1 MIIILTLKEILQ
13 DGSTIIQSNDFEKEK
28 LKFVT
33 QKKKGKKNFL
43 EHKNSNIQKEYD
55 TQQTVKESLH
65 LLSVRSIEAFHQ
77 ELQKKVQ

>member
-33 QKKKGKKNFL
+33 QKKL
-43 EHKNSNIQKEYD
+43 R
-55 TQQTVKESLH
+55 TQEFQH
-65 LLSVRSIEAFHQ
+65 PNRI
-77 ELQKKVQ
+77 

>member
-33 QKKKGKKNFL
+33 QKKKEKKTF
-43 EHKNSNIQKEYD
+43 
-55 TQQTVKESLH
+55 
-65 LLSVRSIEAFHQ
+65 
-77 ELQKKVQ
+77 